1 MRGPQGRASLVGPAL
16 FAALVV
22 LAFPATTNATFGASA
37 GGEPAVTNTSTNSH
51 FFDWSANADHSRY
64 CITVYL
70 NGSGSS
76 NNRGC
81 VPSNS
86 TYYSLGGS
94 GTFSQTETGLAD
106 GTLVGTYPGEY
117 LQTTG
122 IYPCSGSHCSSSTL
136 IDRNKPQL
144 TVSAAGTAIYTNNP
158 QIPLHIDYY
167 DSLSHPWFAGGSN
180 SAVFICQRRDRAC
193 TNADLHSYVS
203 QCSVANLTRLAAPG
217 NAKQNSF
224 DCMYDFTTEP
234 DGPVY
239 LCASAAD
246 QSVPDPDPN
255 ANEVTVFATHV
266 NQFINPAN
274 GQGWV
279 AGNANLADS
288 SCGSV
293 ILDRGAPTVAAQAS
307 TTTPSTGDLVTFTAS
322 ASDGVSG
329 IVAPYSWDF
338 GDNTPVKQG
347 ASVTHTYTAPG
358 TYHVVLTGQDAAGNP
373 GTGSVDVV
381 VSNVVAPTPQPVN
394 PGPPDGSPDDEGT
407 IVKPPDADDIGG
419 DGGVR
424 TTTVGTLKVIAPKKH
439 QLGKK
444 KSPPILLALTVTQP
458 GTFQAALTKGAKI
471 VSEGTAA
478 LAAAGTVGF
487 KLNLPK
493 RLAAGK
499 YQLQLTYVP
508 AGAASAT
515 VSSIPIKFLRARRG
529 HGRIS
534 LRPND
539 GSVRV
544 NVDDGPPLAVGPATS
559 AP

>member
-1 MRGPQGRASLVGPAL
+1 MLGSQGRARPVGLPAL
-16 FAALVV
+16 LFVALAA
-22 LAFPATTNATFGASA
+22 LAFPATGSATFSASA

-51 FFDWSANADHSRY
+51 FFDWAANADNSAY
-64 CITVYL
+64 CITVYR
-70 NGSGSS
+70 NGTPF
-76 NNRGC
+76 NRGC
-81 VPSNS
+81 VPSNT
-86 TYYSLGGS
+86 TYYALGNS
-94 GTFSQTETGLAD
+94 NTLSQTETGLAD
-106 GTLVGTYPGEY
+106 GTLVGTYPSEY
-117 LQTTG
+117 LQSSG
-122 IYPCSGSHCSSSTL
+122 IYPCSGAHCSSTTL

-167 DSLSHPWFAGGSN
+167 DSLSHPWFAGGAN

-193 TNADLHSYVS
+193 TNADPHPFVS
-203 QCSVANLTRLAAPG
+203 QCSVANLTRFAAPG

-246 QSVPDPDPN
+246 QSVPDPDPT
-255 ANEVTVFATHV
+255 ANEVTVFATHI
-266 NQFINPAN
+266 NQFNNPAT
-274 GQGWV
+274 GLGWT
-279 AGNANLADS
+279 ADKANLADS

-307 TTTPSTGDLVTFTAS
+307 TTTPRTGDLVTFTAS
-322 ASDGVSG
+322 ANDGVSG
-329 IVAPYSWDF
+329 IVDPYSWDF

-347 ASVTHTYTAPG
+347 ASTTHTYTAPG

-381 VSNVVAPTPQPVN
+381 VSNVVTPPPVN
-394 PGPPDGSPDDEGT
+394 PGPPDGSPDDDGT
-407 IVKPPDADDIGG
+407 VVKPPDADDIGG

-444 KSPPILLALTVTQP
+444 KNTPILLALTVTQP
-458 GTFQAALTKGAKI
+458 GTFQAALTKGPKV
-471 VSEGTAA
+471 VSEGTAV
-478 LAAAGTVGF
+478 LTAAGTVGF

-493 RLAAGK
+493 RLDAGK
-499 YQLQLTYVP
+499 YQLQLTYAP
-508 AGAASAT
+508 EGAASAT
-515 VSSIPIKFLRARRG
+515 TSSIPIKFLRAQRG
-529 HGRIS
+529 RGRAAS
-534 LRPND
+534 HLSD
-539 GSVRV
+539 GSDGQI
-544 NVDDGPPLAVGPATS
+544 NVDAGPGLAVGYGG
-559 AP
+559 